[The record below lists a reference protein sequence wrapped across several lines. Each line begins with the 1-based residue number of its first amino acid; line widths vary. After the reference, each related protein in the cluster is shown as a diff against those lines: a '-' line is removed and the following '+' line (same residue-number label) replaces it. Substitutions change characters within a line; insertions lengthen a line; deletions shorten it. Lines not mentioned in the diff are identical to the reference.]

1 MINLNNLILIILFI
15 FLISGVSYVYLK
27 LKEETGKSKKD
38 KGENLQIS
46 PEEVYQQVETLINA
60 SEHAAAQKLAK
71 KYLCQNSY
79 HHELRKLL
87 VKSYITTQKEYE
99 AISNLLVLIQFYPDD
114 LSMYQQLATL
124 YKNTHQNKKA
134 IHFYNYILTKDKY
147 DLNAMRN
154 LANLY
159 YANKQKESALK
170 LYRQLVA
177 YIDDEDEKIE
187 YYEIMGNI
195 YSTYGEYEK
204 AVNMYKKVLE
214 KKSGDIDVIRDMRRI
229 YLKLKDTENVL
240 YYSKLLIDLEPDT
253 YKYYEEII
261 DLLFHLHSYDE
272 ALEYANR
279 ALSVAN
285 ADIFAIKN
293 YIAKIY
299 IYTGKIDESIALI
312 NETIIKDPT
321 NLLLSQT
328 LAMAYCMNKD
338 FEMAKKVCHDAIEV
352 AVPADIKVI
361 HNNLSAILAEE
372 AVNLLNQG
380 RTKAAFDKFTE
391 AMQYNNENPEIY
403 YKLGLANRS
412 IKNYS
417 EAIRQCKRAIELAPE
432 VSLYYETLGDV
443 YYDIQNFIEAK
454 KYYKEAVF
462 IDPKNARAQAL
473 LGILQ
478 SKDGE
483 HDSAIKS
490 LETAV
495 ALDGNNVDIRYNL
508 ALAYEVSGRK
518 EEAKNEY
525 EKVLEFNPDHKEAK
539 NNLKLL

>member
-1 MINLNNLILIILFI
+1 MLNLNNLILAILFI

-27 LKEETGKSKKD
+27 LKEETGKKKKD

-46 PEEVYQQVETLINA
+46 PEDVLQQVELLLVNA
-60 SEHAAAQKLAK
+60 DYSTAQKLAK
-71 KYLCQNSY
+71 KYLCQNPY
-79 HHELRKLL
+79 HHDLRKLL

-114 LSMYQQLATL
+114 LSLYQQLATL

-134 IHFYNYILTKDKY
+134 IHFYSYILSKDKY
-147 DLNAMRN
+147 DLAAMRN

-170 LYRQLVA
+170 LYRQLVT
-177 YIDDEDEKIE
+177 YIDDEEEKIE

-204 AVNMYKKVLE
+204 AVSIYKKVLE
-214 KKSGDIDVIRDMRRI
+214 KKPADIEVIRDMRRI

-240 YYSKLLIDLEPDT
+240 YYSKLLIDLEPDN

-261 DLLFHLHSYDE
+261 DLLFHIHSYEE
-272 ALEYANR
+272 ALEYAQR
-279 ALSVAN
+279 ALNVEN
-285 ADIFAIKN
+285 ADIMAVKN

-299 IYTGKIDESIALI
+299 IYTGKIDESIELI
-312 NETIIKDPT
+312 NETILTDPT

-338 FEMAKKVCHDAIEV
+338 FEMAKKVCHDSIEV
-352 AVPADIKVI
+352 AVPGDIKVI
-361 HNNLSAILAEE
+361 HNNLSAILSEE
-372 AVNLLNQG
+372 AVHLLSQG

-391 AMQYNNENPEIY
+391 SMQYNNENPEIY
-403 YKLGLANRS
+403 YKLGIANRS

-432 VSLYYETLGDV
+432 ISLYYETLADI

-454 KYYKEAVF
+454 KFYKEAVF
-462 IDPKNARAQAL
+462 IDPKNARSQAL
-473 LGILQ
+473 LGVLQ

-483 HDSAIKS
+483 HESAIKS
-490 LETAV
+490 LETAA
-495 ALDGNNVDIRYNL
+495 ALDTNNSNIKYNL

-518 EEAKNEY
+518 EEAKNQY
-525 EKVLEFNPDHKEAK
+525 EKVLEFDPNHKEAR
-539 NNLKLL
+539 NNIKLL